1 MKERNSPEGSDTE
14 LLSNG
19 HHVIVL
25 SDGNISG
32 TALGG
37 NLGVSAAL
45 TPAQKW
51 AFLATNIP
59 YALVAAQIF
68 AEPSIREDAVME
80 PLADGCASPLFHGA
94 IVGGLCVVSTV
105 WHAAQCQV
113 ASLLCG
119 AAPFLPPVLKSLLVG
134 DVLCS
139 LLAVCVGLFCFRG
152 RTAAWLAL
160 PFLSFLYA
168 RRCKRQSNF
177 PRYAFWHSAWHCLSA
192 FAIWN
197 IVLWPVGL

>member
-25 SDGNISG
+25 SDG

-68 AEPSIREDAVME
+68 AAPRIREDAILE

-94 IVGGLCVVSTV
+94 IVAGLCVVSTV

-113 ASLLCG
+113 ASLLFG

-139 LLAVCVGLFCFRG
+139 LMAVIVGLFCFRG

-160 PFLSFLYA
+160 PFCPFCTRGAASASRIF
-168 RRCKRQSNF
+168 RGT
-177 PRYAFWHSAWHCLSA
+177 HSGIRPGIACRPLRSGTSCCGRWACSST
-192 FAIWN
+192 
-197 IVLWPVGL
+197 

>member
-1 MKERNSPEGSDTE
+1 M
-14 LLSNG
+14 
-19 HHVIVL
+19 
-25 SDGNISG
+25 
-32 TALGG
+32 
-37 NLGVSAAL
+37 
-45 TPAQKW
+45 Q
-51 AFLATNIP
+51 
-59 YALVAAQIF
+59 
-68 AEPSIREDAVME
+68 

-94 IVGGLCVVSTV
+94 IVAGLCVVSTV
-105 WHAAQCQV
+105 WHAAQCQL

-119 AAPFLPPVLKSLLVG
+119 AAPFLPPVLKRLLVG

-139 LLAVCVGLFCFRG
+139 LMAVLVGLFCFRG

-168 RRCKRQSNF
+168 RRCKQNSWF